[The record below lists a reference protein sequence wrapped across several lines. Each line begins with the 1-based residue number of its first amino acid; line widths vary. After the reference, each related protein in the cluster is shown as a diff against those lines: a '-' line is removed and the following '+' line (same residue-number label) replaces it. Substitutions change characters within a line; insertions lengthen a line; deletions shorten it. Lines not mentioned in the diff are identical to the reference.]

1 MRSTGRNRDVPGMSE
16 QIGFVLVLS
25 GLLLSTAGLLWLVA
39 RVVGLGLGGLGLRGL
54 GLGRMAG
61 RPSASRRRFLNP
73 ALLLAAGLVIGAV
86 PFVSQRAYLAI
97 HGLAE
102 RERIIDGERALTLTG
117 WDRSDY
123 SILATR
129 PDVAILEMS
138 NPDVTDE
145 TLAVLRNLPRLKE
158 LSLDDSAVTDRGLAV
173 LAGLPALESL
183 RVARTK
189 ITPDGVAAFLA
200 SPPPRLRQIDV
211 SGNGIQA
218 EILRA
223 WKEAGG
229 GDSPRG
235 GRRYVN

>member
-1 MRSTGRNRDVPGMSE
+1 MSE
-16 QIGFVLVLS
+16 QIGFVLVLF
-25 GLLLSTAGLLWLVA
+25 GLLLSTAGLLWLIV
-39 RVVGLGLGGLGLRGL
+39 RVVAAGLRSV
-54 GLGRMAG
+54 AG
-61 RPSASRRRFLNP
+61 RTSPDRRRLLNP
-73 ALLLAAGLVIGAV
+73 ALLLAVGLVIGAV
-86 PFVSQRAYLAI
+86 PFASQRAYRAI

-145 TLAVLRNLPRLKE
+145 TLAVLRDLPRLKE
-158 LSLDDSAVTDRGLAV
+158 LSLDGSAVTDRGLAALSV
-173 LAGLPALESL
+173 LPALESL

-189 ITPDGVAAFLA
+189 ITPEGVAAFLA
-200 SPPPRLRQIDV
+200 SPPPKLRQIDV
-211 SGNGIQA
+211 SGNGIPS

-223 WKEAGG
+223 WKEAGKG
-229 GDSPRG
+229 NSPRDASQG
-235 GRRYVN
+235 DRRYVN

>member
-1 MRSTGRNRDVPGMSE
+1 
-16 QIGFVLVLS
+16 
-25 GLLLSTAGLLWLVA
+25 
-39 RVVGLGLGGLGLRGL
+39 
-54 GLGRMAG
+54 
-61 RPSASRRRFLNP
+61 
-73 ALLLAAGLVIGAV
+73 
-86 PFVSQRAYLAI
+86 
-97 HGLAE
+97 
-102 RERIIDGERALTLTG
+102 
-117 WDRSDY
+117 
-123 SILATR
+123 
-129 PDVAILEMS
+129 
-138 NPDVTDE
+138 VTDE